1 MMNIS
6 IYYWTFII
14 CSCSLTKPKL
24 LNIPNEYLYVQI
36 EIFDSLN
43 YFDKPIIVIKLLKIE
58 TLVFLATQKSH

>member
-1 MMNIS
+1 MMNSS
-6 IYYWTFII
+6 IYDLTIII

-24 LNIPNEYLYVQI
+24 LNNPNVYLYVQI